1 MEAPPR
7 DFLVSFSPILW
18 IIYSETC
25 PLPLICPDEGCL
37 EEPKEAFIYEFAWG
51 NNPQEN
57 KTIYS
62 KIGCNKL
69 HYGTILDKTSTIK
82 CKSSE
87 YNIVHGM
94 EKKQRLVQSS
104 WIQCNTAGGYKRR
117 QKCLA
122 LCTCLGQVKQTHV
135 SSDGGCQST
144 IKTDDMNHMYRCK
157 INAVSHARSPRKQG
171 EGSIL

>member
-69 HYGTILDKTSTIK
+69 HYGTILDKTSMIK

-94 EKKQRLVQSS
+94 EKNNDWYSPVEYSAILQATTSADRNAWRFVH
-104 WIQCNTAGGYKRR
+104 
-117 QKCLA
+117 A
-122 LCTCLGQVKQTHV
+122 LDKL
-135 SSDGGCQST
+135 
-144 IKTDDMNHMYRCK
+144 NRHMYRQM
-157 INAVSHARSPRKQG
+157 VGVRVQ
-171 EGSIL
+171 